1 MAKQFEIQLKFTTG
15 GSAQAL
21 MQKLDN
27 LAKAQNKLAKVQRTL
42 NTQSKAAIRTHVQ
55 LIQSQEKH
63 RLAVFKS
70 QKQIGKL
77 NQQIAKLRL
86 ENKMLAARLKKTSAG
101 LGRMRLA
108 TAGLTRM
115 VGVLRNQILLFTFA
129 FGTFIAG
136 FKSSID
142 ISMQFE
148 AVKVRL
154 NSMFGSVERGEQA
167 FRKFNQ
173 IAATTPFTLTDVVEA
188 GAALKA
194 FGTNAEEM
202 IKPTSDLAAFM
213 GVTATEA
220 AQALG
225 RAFAGGAGAADILR
239 ERGILQL
246 IRDTKG
252 IEDLSKL
259 TLPEFR
265 QALQDTLIDP
275 SVGIAGATDRLS
287 KTMTGLV
294 SNMADAFT
302 RMKAAIG
309 DFFDF
314 KGVVETLTGAFE
326 TLGERVQQA
335 NETAFETSIRHLQQM
350 NIDTTKLELT
360 QAKLIKTRMEE
371 NNVMKDVGV
380 AETELQ
386 RRMDIRIA
394 ATQGLAALQE
404 NLIKNG
410 TSEEAI
416 RKRIAEIDKDIISA
430 GRGQDKEQIKSL
442 QNERKSLINT
452 QDALDRGRIAV
463 AFTEKQVELGLIT
476 LEQATEYQAAV
487 AKVAGLEEK
496 IANSKKTQTEE
507 GKKIIKLA
515 EDQLKIMA
523 DADKL
528 RLETRE
534 QLFSEHFNKVLSVA
548 QRSIEQQKQAE
559 ISALRDTDKFRRA
572 SAEER
577 QDMEKDA
584 LKNLQNQQNTIF
596 KINQANEIIKVILSS
611 MSTASKLKDMA
622 DELKGV
628 ATAAFAVNNV
638 AAGKKALAGAAA
650 LRVQRGLVI
659 ASGAAQAGL
668 LAGQQPPQFAR
679 GGSFITDGQQSITVG
694 DNPGGRE
701 RVDITPLSTPDFGD
715 AGGGSSINVNI
726 MGNVIGT
733 QEFVRDNLL
742 PEIENTIKRN
752 LA

>member
-1 MAKQFEIQLKFTTG
+1 MAKQYEIQLKFTTG

-42 NTQSKAAIRTHVQ
+42 NTQSKAATRTHVQ

-86 ENKMLAARLKKTSAG
+86 ENKMLAARVKKTSAG

-108 TAGLTRM
+108 TAGLTRT

-129 FGTFIAG
+129 FGTLIAG

-350 NIDTTKLELT
+350 NVDTTKLELT

-371 NNVMKDVGV
+371 NNVVRDVGA

-386 RRMDIRIA
+386 RRMDLRIS

-404 NLIKNG
+404 NLIKNS

-416 RKRIAEIDKDIISA
+416 RERVAAINNRITNAA
-430 GRGQDKEQIKSL
+430 RGGDTQQIKSL
-442 QNERKSLINT
+442 QKEKEKLKVT
-452 QDALDRGRIAV
+452 LDALDRQREAV
-463 AFTEKQVELGLIT
+463 AFSEKQVELGLMT

-496 IANSKKTQTEE
+496 IANSKKTQTED
-507 GKKIIKLA
+507 GKEIVKLSK
-515 EDQLKIMA
+515 EQLKILE
-523 DADKL
+523 DGDKL

-534 QLFSEHFNKVLSVA
+534 QLFNEHFNKVLSIA

-559 ISALRDTDKFRRA
+559 LSALRDTDKFRQA

-584 LKNLQNQQNTIF
+584 LKNLQNQQNIIF

-611 MSTASKLKDMA
+611 MATASKLKDMA
-622 DELKGV
+622 KELEGV
-628 ATAAFAVNNV
+628 AIAASSVGNLVQA
-638 AAGKKALAGAAA
+638 KKAAAGAAA

-679 GGSFITDGQQSITVG
+679 GGSFITDGQQSIMVG